1 MRRQKSLLVTPK
13 RFNIAEFEKAT
24 RVGRL
29 FLLGGLVAICLHCDI
44 VVFVQ
49 KKAIA
54 MGKLDSKKAY
64 FTHMTVRNVRCFG
77 DPAETLSLAEP
88 ENETQPAR
96 WTVILGANGVGKTTL
111 LRALALLRAHSE
123 AESSYYRLV
132 WDRFRRQTRDTCLVS
147 YRTCTDDTKL
157 SVRIE
162 FAPEDGHCRKASV
175 SPSKVLPIAA
185 YGAGR
190 NWNDLSADDLWP
202 QGTLFDRNAV
212 VRNPSEILSRLEFRE
227 IKEQNKGPSRFLM
240 YRNALTNGV
249 LPDVSDLKTRFAEGD
264 KALVEF
270 KTQDG
275 WITLDDMSWG
285 YQVFAAFAADYA
297 SRLIDWYPHSHAPLE
312 EAAICLIDELDLH
325 MHPKWQ
331 REVISQLS
339 EVFPATQFIVTA
351 HSPLVVQA
359 AEEANL
365 VLLERY
371 EEDKSRVRIRNDV
384 EAIKGW
390 RIDQVLT
397 SDLFGLESSRPPSFA
412 KSLEERSD
420 LLKKDKLSKP
430 EQARLNELNDVAM
443 SLPTEDQD
451 WEARAKR
458 VLALASDELKSAS

>member
-1 MRRQKSLLVTPK
+1 MFGPTNTVFAADASESGSE
-13 RFNIAEFEKAT
+13 IA
-24 RVGRL
+24 
-29 FLLGGLVAICLHCDI
+29 
-44 VVFVQ
+44 
-49 KKAIA
+49 
-54 MGKLDSKKAY
+54 
-64 FTHMTVRNVRCFG
+64 
-77 DPAETLSLAEP
+77 
-88 ENETQPAR
+88 
-96 WTVILGANGVGKTTL
+96 
-111 LRALALLRAHSE
+111 
-123 AESSYYRLV
+123 
-132 WDRFRRQTRDTCLVS
+132 
-147 YRTCTDDTKL
+147 
-157 SVRIE
+157 
-162 FAPEDGHCRKASV
+162 
-175 SPSKVLPIAA
+175 LPIAA

-227 IKEQNKGPSRFLM
+227 IKEQTKGPSRFLM

-249 LPDVSDLKTRFAEGD
+249 LPDVSDLKTRFAESD
-264 KALVEF
+264 KAVVEF

-275 WITLDDMSWG
+275 WISLDDMSWG

-297 SRLIDWYPHSHAPLE
+297 SRLIDWYPSSNAPLE

-371 EEDKSRVRIRNDV
+371 EEDRSRVHIRNDV

-397 SDLFGLESSRPPSFA
+397 SDLFGLDSSRPPSFA
-412 KSLEERSD
+412 KSLEERTG
-420 LLKKDKLSKP
+420 LLKKDKLSQP
-430 EQARLNELNDVAM
+430 EQVRLNELNDIAM
-443 SLPTEDQD
+443 GLPTEDQD
-451 WEARAKR
+451 WEGRAKR
-458 VLALASDELKSAS
+458 ALALASDELKSAG

>member
-1 MRRQKSLLVTPK
+1 
-13 RFNIAEFEKAT
+13 
-24 RVGRL
+24 
-29 FLLGGLVAICLHCDI
+29 
-44 VVFVQ
+44 
-49 KKAIA
+49 
-54 MGKLDSKKAY
+54 
-64 FTHMTVRNVRCFG
+64 MT
-77 DPAETLSLAEP
+77 
-88 ENETQPAR
+88 
-96 WTVILGANGVGKTTL
+96 
-111 LRALALLRAHSE
+111 
-123 AESSYYRLV
+123 
-132 WDRFRRQTRDTCLVS
+132 
-147 YRTCTDDTKL
+147 
-157 SVRIE
+157 
-162 FAPEDGHCRKASV
+162 
-175 SPSKVLPIAA
+175 LPIAA

-227 IKEQNKGPSRFLM
+227 IKEQIKGPSRFQM
-240 YRNALTNGV
+240 YRDALTNGV
-249 LPDVSDLKTRFAEGD
+249 LPDVSDLRTVFEESD
-264 KALVEF
+264 KAVVEF
-270 KTQDG
+270 ETQDG

-297 SRLIDWYPHSHAPLE
+297 SRLIDWYPNSSAPLAE
-312 EAAICLIDELDLH
+312 PGICLIDEIDLH

-397 SDLFGLESSRPPSFA
+397 SDLFGLDSSRPPSFA

-430 EQARLNELNDVAM
+430 EQIRLKELNDIAM

-458 VLALASDELKSAS
+458 ALALASDEFKSAG

>member
-1 MRRQKSLLVTPK
+1 
-13 RFNIAEFEKAT
+13 
-24 RVGRL
+24 
-29 FLLGGLVAICLHCDI
+29 
-44 VVFVQ
+44 
-49 KKAIA
+49 

-64 FTHMTVRNVRCFG
+64 FTLMTVRNVRCFG
-77 DPAETLSLAEP
+77 DPAESLSLLEP
-88 ENETQPAR
+88 GTDNQPAR

-111 LRALALLRAHSE
+111 LRALALKDILLDAQPYHRPIN
-123 AESSYYRLV
+123 
-132 WDRFRRQTRDTCLVS
+132 DRFKRRGCNQAFLT
-147 YRTCTDDTKL
+147 YRTSQNDKDVFL
-157 SVRIE
+157 SLKFGQTNAGSEI
-162 FAPEDGHCRKASV
+162 FAPGLATG
-175 SPSKVLPIAA
+175 PTLPIAA

-190 NWNDLSADDLWP
+190 NWNDSSTDDLWS
-202 QGTLFDRNAV
+202 QGTLFDRSAV
-212 VRNPSEILSRLEFRE
+212 VRNPSDIVARLEYRE
-227 IKEQNKGPSRFLM
+227 FKEGLQGPSRSQL
-240 YRNALTNGV
+240 YRHALTTGV
-249 LPDVSDLKTRFAEGD
+249 LPDVSDLRTVFSSDD
-264 KALVEF
+264 KPLVEF
-270 KTQDG
+270 KTLDG

-297 SRLIDWYPHSHAPLE
+297 SRLIDWYPHSDRPLAE
-312 EAAICLIDELDLH
+312 PAICLIDELDLH
-325 MHPKWQ
+325 MHPRWQ

-371 EEDKSRVRIRNDV
+371 EDDSSEVRIRNDV

-412 KSLEERSD
+412 RSLEERSD

-443 SLPTEDQD
+443 SLPTEDQG

-458 VLALASDELKSAS
+458 ALALASDELKSAG

>member
-1 MRRQKSLLVTPK
+1 MS
-13 RFNIAEFEKAT
+13 
-24 RVGRL
+24 
-29 FLLGGLVAICLHCDI
+29 
-44 VVFVQ
+44 
-49 KKAIA
+49 
-54 MGKLDSKKAY
+54 
-64 FTHMTVRNVRCFG
+64 VRNVRCFG
-77 DPAETLSLAEP
+77 DPPESLSLAEP
-88 ENETQPAR
+88 DNEAQPAR

-111 LRALALLRAHSE
+111 LRALALLRTQFE
-123 AESSYYRLV
+123 PEVSYIGIV
-132 WDRFRRQTRDTCLVS
+132 WGRFKRQKLDTCLFS
-147 YRTCTDDTKL
+147 YRTSQSDAKL
-157 SVRIE
+157 SARIR
-162 FAPEDGHCRKASV
+162 FATESGHFLTATI
-175 SPSKVLPIAA
+175 SPSQVLPIAA

-202 QGTLFDRNAV
+202 QGTLFDRSAV

-227 IKEQNKGPSRFLM
+227 IKEQIKGPSRFQM
-240 YRNALTNGV
+240 YRDALTNGV
-249 LPDVSDLKTRFAEGD
+249 LPDVSDLRTVFAEND
-264 KALVEF
+264 KAVVEF

-297 SRLIDWYPHSHAPLE
+297 SRLIDWYPDSEAPLKE
-312 EAAICLIDELDLH
+312 PGICLIDELDLH

-371 EEDKSRVRIRNDV
+371 EDDKSRVRIRNDV
-384 EAIKGW
+384 EAIQGW

-412 KSLEERSD
+412 KSLQERSD

-430 EQARLNELNDVAM
+430 EQARLNALNDVAM

-458 VLALASDELKSAS
+458 ALALASDELKSAS